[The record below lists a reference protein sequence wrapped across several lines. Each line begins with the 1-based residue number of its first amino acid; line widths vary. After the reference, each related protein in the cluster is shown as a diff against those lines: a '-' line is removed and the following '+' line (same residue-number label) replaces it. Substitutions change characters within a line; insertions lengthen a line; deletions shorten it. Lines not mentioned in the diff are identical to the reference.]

1 MARDTAPGREHVGRW
16 LRAVHTS
23 SFGPAVAAIAGVA
36 ALAACGS
43 SSSPSAVASV
53 PLATATPVSTPSQT
67 AASAQCPTGA
77 TAGSALGI
85 TLPNPVGVAGGG
97 STQLPPSAIGIVCE
111 YHAATYNVI
120 IEILSGVNPSLISS
134 FSQHFPVPYKSV
146 SGVGDQAR
154 SFDAP
159 LGQGKDNEG
168 VVATKGST
176 LVSVG
181 ATDTPASL
189 AQVEALVSSLL

>member
-1 MARDTAPGREHVGRW
+1 MGRISTSSLRLVPRW
-16 LRAVHTS
+16 LRAVRATS
-23 SFGPAVAAIAGVA
+23 IAPALAALAGVA

-43 SSSPSAVASV
+43 SSPAATSSIP
-53 PLATATPVSTPSQT
+53 PATATPVSTPSQT

-77 TAGSALGI
+77 TVGSALGI
-85 TLPNPVGVAGGG
+85 TLPNPVGVPGGG
-97 STQLPPSAIGIVCE
+97 STQLPPAAIGEVCE
-111 YHAATYNVI
+111 YHAASYNVI
-120 IEILSGVNPSLISS
+120 IELLSGINPSLISN
-134 FSQHFPVPYKSV
+134 FSNHFPVPYVSV

-159 LGQGKDNEG
+159 LGGGKDNEG
-168 VVATKGST
+168 VVATKGSR

>member
-1 MARDTAPGREHVGRW
+1 MHVSS
-16 LRAVHTS
+16 LR
-23 SFGPAVAAIAGVA
+23 PALAALAGAA

-43 SSSPSAVASV
+43 SSPSTSPSAVASI
-53 PLATATPVSTPSQT
+53 PLATATAPTQT
-67 AASAQCPTGA
+67 AASPQCPTGA
-77 TAGSALGI
+77 TVGSALGI
-85 TLPNPVGVAGGG
+85 TLPSPVGVPGGG
-97 STQLPPSAIGIVCE
+97 TTQLPPAAIGEVCE

-134 FSQHFPVPYKSV
+134 FSDKFPVPYKPV

-154 SFDAP
+154 SFEAP
-159 LGQGKDNEG
+159 LNGGKDNEG

-176 LVSVG
+176 LVSIG